1 MGLNPMMIAGI
12 ANATLSV
19 IGADAAN
26 RKIEDQANQNFN
38 STLSSLN
45 QTFGVALNGLR
56 LQADE
61 VNNQIGMQ
69 LTDLNYQKRSASG
82 QVVAANTERNI
93 YGQTTR
99 KTQAV
104 VAMSAALAE
113 DQLIQAAESAMA
125 DLGSQMATAKYSR
138 DAGVYQASSQR
149 ASAMSQMKSGFEI
162 ATGALQAGISGASTF
177 STVSGQWKAS
187 GGLFGKS

>member
-12 ANATLSV
+12 ANATLSI

-26 RKIEDQANQNFN
+26 RKIENQANQNFN

-69 LTDLNYQKRSASG
+69 LTDLNYQKRGAGG
-82 QVVAANTERNI
+82 QVVAANTEKNI
-93 YGQTTR
+93 YGQTA
-99 KTQAV
+99 KKSQAV

-113 DQLIQAAESAMA
+113 DQLQQAAESAMA
-125 DLGSQMATAKYSR
+125 DLGSKMATAKYSR

-149 ASAMSQMKSGFEI
+149 ASAMSQMKSTFEI
-162 ATGALQAGISGASTF
+162 ATGALQAGISGASTAN
-177 STVSGQWKAS
+177 TVSGQWTNS
-187 GGLFGKS
+187 GGLFGKT

>member
-1 MGLNPMMIAGI
+1 MVAPMVVAGI
-12 ANATLSV
+12 ANAAFSA
-19 IGADAAN
+19 IGAGAQN

-38 STLSSLN
+38 STLSILN
-45 QTFGVALNGLR
+45 QQFSVALGGLKN
-56 LQADE
+56 QASE
-61 VNNQIGMQ
+61 INNQIGMQ

-82 QVVAANTERNI
+82 QVVAASTERNI
-93 YGQTTR
+93 YGQTAR

-104 VAMSAALAE
+104 VAMSAAMAE
-113 DQLIQAAESAMA
+113 DQLIQASESAMA

-162 ATGALQAGISGASTF
+162 ATGALKAGISGAQSAQNLGF
-177 STVSGQWKAS
+177 K
-187 GGLFGKS
+187 

>member
-1 MGLNPMMIAGI
+1 MTPLVGGLIMGG
-12 ANATLSV
+12 LSI
-19 IGADAAN
+19 IGADAEN
-26 RKIEDQANQNFN
+26 RKIENQANQNFN

-69 LTDLNYQKRSASG
+69 LTDLNYQKRGAGG
-82 QVVAANTERNI
+82 QVVAANTEKNI
-93 YGQTTR
+93 YGQTA
-99 KTQAV
+99 KKSQAV

-113 DQLIQAAESAMA
+113 DQLLQAAESAMA

-149 ASAMSQMKSGFEI
+149 ASAMSQMKSSFQI
-162 ATGALQAGISGASTF
+162 ATGALSAGLSGATSGMQAGFFTRPVAPLP
-177 STVSGQWKAS
+177 KA
-187 GGLFGKS
+187 